1 MFLALEALF
10 FLAILLRIGYISHF
24 VVLFFVQVVYEE
36 ESFLDFFR
44 FFQKKLLTTCE
55 QYAKLKVQNRKGQTK
70 RKIIFVLAAESV
82 EQELR
87 VAPSVQ

>member
-10 FLAILLRIGYISHF
+10 FLAILLHIGYIPHF
-24 VVLFFVQVVYEE
+24 AVLFFVQVAYESK
-36 ESFLDFFR
+36 SFLNFFR

-55 QYAKLKVQNRKGQTK
+55 QYVKLKVQNRKGQTK
-70 RKIIFVLAAESV
+70 CKIIFVLAAESV